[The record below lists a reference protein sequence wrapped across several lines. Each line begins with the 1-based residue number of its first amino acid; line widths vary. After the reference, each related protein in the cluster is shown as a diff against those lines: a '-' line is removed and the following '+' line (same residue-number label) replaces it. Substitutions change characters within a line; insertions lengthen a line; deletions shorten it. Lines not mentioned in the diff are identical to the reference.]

1 MKPDVFPTIIA
12 AACLAA
18 GASTAAPRR
27 AEGESFARLTTPV
40 AASVEKLIDGR
51 FWRCSDDTCV
61 AQPQDGADSQP
72 LWMECS
78 HAAAEFGAFTE
89 YSTGRSTLEPA
100 KLQRCNAHAKGADH
114 G

>member
-1 MKPDVFPTIIA
+1 M
-12 AACLAA
+12 
-18 GASTAAPRR
+18 
-27 AEGESFARLTTPV
+27 
-40 AASVEKLIDGR
+40 EKLIDGR

-89 YSTGRSTLEPA
+89 YSTGKITLEPA
-100 KLQRCNAHAKGADH
+100 KLQRCNAHAKGAVH